1 MSTLTA
7 VAIGETMKNKES
19 RKTMAGRSTHQS
31 LAQFV
36 TARREALG
44 IAAYEAARRAG
55 VHRSYWSKLEA
66 GNYAAP
72 NPRTLG
78 GIARALE
85 LPIERLYRVVGY
97 APAQQLP
104 GLRPYLRAKYHLPH
118 EAVLDVEAYFQQ
130 LRDYYGIPKGQCV
143 FPPKPKS
150 PPLQH
155 APAAHKRVPRER
167 RPS

>member
-19 RKTMAGRSTHQS
+19 RKAMARRSTHQS

-44 IAAYEAARRAG
+44 INAYEAARRAG
-55 VHRSYWSKLEA
+55 LHRSYWSKLEA
-66 GNYAAP
+66 GNYGSP
-72 NPRTLG
+72 NPRTLS

-97 APAQQLP
+97 APAQRLP

-118 EAVLDVEAYFQQ
+118 EAVVDVERYFQQ
-130 LRDYYGIPKGQCV
+130 LRDYYGIPKGQRV

-150 PPLQH
+150 PPPQN
-155 APAAHKRVPRER
+155 APAASKQAR
-167 RPS
+167 RDRRTP